1 MDWILILVL
10 PTQETHADGNRRSDW
25 TSLVSKKA
33 AVNLYSEHPTDIQQ
47 CIQLGPADPM
57 S

>member
-10 PTQETHADGNRRSDW
+10 PTQETHVNGNRRSDW

-33 AVNLYSEHPTDIQQ
+33 AVNLYSEHPTDYSNMYDKG
-47 CIQLGPADPM
+47 LDLLTP
-57 S
+57 